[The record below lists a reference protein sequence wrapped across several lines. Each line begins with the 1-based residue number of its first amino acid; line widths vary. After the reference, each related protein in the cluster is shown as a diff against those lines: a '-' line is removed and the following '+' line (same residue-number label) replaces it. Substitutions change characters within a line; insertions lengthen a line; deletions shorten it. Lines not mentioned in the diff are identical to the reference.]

1 MAKYI
6 PKSLKPILK
15 KIVFPIPRKLS
26 NNFINLNQNE
36 LDIIKQ
42 KLIDNYYIGWRS
54 AENYSQENFNSDL
67 EVHLKGRLENDRREI
82 IPWLDNSKDLSGQ
95 KILEIG
101 CGTGSSSIA
110 LGEQQAE
117 VTGVD
122 IDKGSIEVA
131 KEKAKVYKLNIDFI
145 CGNSN
150 KLKEFF
156 KKGSFDQI
164 IFFASLEH
172 MVLEER
178 LNSLSDAWNLLNKG
192 GLLTVIETPNRL
204 WYFDGHTS
212 MMPFYHWLP
221 DDLAFKYSRF
231 SNRQNFNNL
240 YVDFNDKEAVLSF
253 LRRGR
258 GFSFHEFE
266 LAISK
271 VENLEV
277 VSSLSEFQGLRYDL
291 RVTNLDRDYKNLLI
305 RINKK
310 IDKAFFDKFLYLT
323 IKKT

>member
-15 KIVFPIPRKLS
+15 KIIFPIPKYLS
-26 NNFINLNQNE
+26 RNIIRLDQNQI
-36 LDIIKQ
+36 DIIRK
-42 KLIDNYYIGWRS
+42 KLLENYYVGWRKS
-54 AENYSQENFNSDL
+54 SNYSQENFNSDL
-67 EVHLKGRLENDRREI
+67 DVHLIGRLESDRREI
-82 IPWLDNSKDLSGQ
+82 IPWLDNSKSLNGQ

-110 LGEQQAE
+110 LGEQNAE
-117 VTGVD
+117 VTGID
-122 IDKGSIEVA
+122 IDQGSIEVA
-131 KEKAKVYKLNIDFI
+131 KEKAKVYNLKIKFI
-145 CGNSN
+145 CDNSN

-156 KKGSFDQI
+156 KKGTFDHI

-172 MVLEER
+172 MTLEER
-178 LNSLSDAWNLLNKG
+178 LNSLSDAWGLLNKG

-221 DDLAFKYSRF
+221 DDLAFKYSKF
-231 SNRQNFNNL
+231 SKRQNFNNL
-240 YVDFNDKEAVLSF
+240 YKNFNDKELVLSF

-277 VSSLSEFQGLRYDL
+277 ISSLSEFQGLRYDL
-291 RVTNLDRDYKNLLI
+291 RVSSLDRDYKKLLK
-305 RINKK
+305 RINKN
-310 IDKAFFDKFLYLT
+310 IHQAFFDKFLYLT
-323 IKKT
+323 IRKT